1 LLNPPKKK
9 KKKKK
14 KKKIKKK
21 KKKKKKKGPF
31 KNEKNERTNPTD
43 SAIEMD
49 YKMSSNLKNTQNE
62 EIGNEDYQMVD
73 NDIEEED
80 VDDYEEYEE
89 FDP

>member
-1 LLNPPKKK
+1 
-9 KKKKK
+9 
-14 KKKIKKK
+14 
-21 KKKKKKKGPF
+21 
-31 KNEKNERTNPTD
+31 
-43 SAIEMD
+43 
-49 YKMSSNLKNTQNE
+49 MSSNLKNTQNE